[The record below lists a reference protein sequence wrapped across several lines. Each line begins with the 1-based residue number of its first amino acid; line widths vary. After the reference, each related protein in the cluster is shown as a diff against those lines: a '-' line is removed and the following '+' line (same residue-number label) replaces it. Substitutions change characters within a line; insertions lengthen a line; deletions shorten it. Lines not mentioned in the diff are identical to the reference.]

1 MDPLHGSRVVRPLGN
16 AGSVLGLK
24 LFLTLWLIVSIV
36 AANVAFAPH
45 PLPTKDILILNINGQ
60 IDDTLV
66 SNFRNAFIGIP
77 SPDYLIIQMNSSGG
91 YYDDVLVLGREINT
105 MKVLVT
111 KVYFIAGG
119 DVETNRVCTS
129 GCYIL
134 STFAYQTLLPSD
146 TSYGFGHNINEVGN
160 ILSGLEAI
168 LYLNQGMTERDFRM
182 TMNQSTFYHND
193 DLKYQTTLDSLLY
206 VIQSKIQASGFQLGK
221 IETVEIQAN
230 AKL

>member
-1 MDPLHGSRVVRPLGN
+1 ME
-16 AGSVLGLK
+16 GLK
-24 LFLTLWLIVSIV
+24 LFLALWLIISII
-36 AANVAFAPH
+36 AASIAFAPH

-66 SNFRNAFIGIP
+66 SNFRNAFVGI
-77 SPDYLIIQMNSSGG
+77 SYPDYLIIQMHSSGG

-105 MKVLVT
+105 MKLLGT

-146 TSYGFGHNINEVGN
+146 TNYGFGHNINEVDA
-160 ILSGLEAI
+160 IFSGLGAI
-168 LYLNQGMTERDFRM
+168 LYLNQGMTERDFRV
-182 TMNQSTFYHND
+182 TMNQSRFYHNE
-193 DLKYQTTLDSLLY
+193 DLDYHTTLDSLLH
-206 VIQSKIQASGFQLGK
+206 VIQGKIQASGFQLGK
-221 IETVEIQAN
+221 VETVTLEAN
-230 AKL
+230 NELGSP